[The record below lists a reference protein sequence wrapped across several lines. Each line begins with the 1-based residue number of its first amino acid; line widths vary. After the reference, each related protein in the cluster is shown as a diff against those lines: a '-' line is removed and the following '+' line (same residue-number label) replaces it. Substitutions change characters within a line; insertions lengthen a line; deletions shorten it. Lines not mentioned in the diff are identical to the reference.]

1 YHEFFEDRFL
11 IRPILFL
18 LSFSWEKGGRIC
30 FRRLTQRTM
39 DRLPLGAVDRF
50 ESAVRFGI
58 AQDGQV

>member
-1 YHEFFEDRFL
+1 
-11 IRPILFL
+11 
-18 LSFSWEKGGRIC
+18 
-30 FRRLTQRTM
+30 M